1 MSNVKWKCNDCEHL
15 FEADNESTRYCS
27 NCQSTNIEKLQ
38 DGNGL
43 LANFKMFYSKYRN
56 ILLPILG
63 LFLIIFFF
71 SISTP
76 PPPGNTK
83 EVYYIGSI
91 KQESNYVLF
100 KLLCKEINENDNV
113 TKSGIEVKISQYEKV
128 LKKITINSTGK
139 KLNFKGDKI
148 YICKKD
154 TGLIT
159 LLFESKKSYRL
170 KDSKSYEETQPVY
183 FTLVGKQPNPLSI
196 CDIDPL
202 NSSEIEFKSGKDC
215 FTSIILPP
223 RFNKKNAYYSIS
235 GRNGPY
241 TSSKSFSTEK
251 MDLYNVWVYVEDS
264 TINEPVGAIK
274 NGEKVTKTCC
284 TPVEVKL
291 IENTLQSLLQDYMKE
306 PDNDTKSENAKN
318 YFYDH
323 FSITENVIIIN
334 GAKVK
339 GWAGIENEIDN
350 SQINGEKVRLNKII
364 VAEKCKFITIILTV
378 N

>member
-1 MSNVKWKCNDCEHL
+1 MSNVKWKCNDCDHL

-27 NCQSTNIEKLQ
+27 NCQSTNIEKMQ

-43 LANFKMFYSKYRN
+43 FANFKVFYTKYRN

-63 LFLIIFFF
+63 LFLIILYFLF
-71 SISTP
+71 SPPTP
-76 PPPGNTK
+76 PNNTK
-83 EVYYIGSI
+83 EIYYIGSI
-91 KQESNYVLF
+91 TPESNYVVF
-100 KLLCKEINENDNV
+100 KLLCKEIDEDGNV
-113 TKSGIEVKISQYEKV
+113 TRSGNEVKISQYKKV

-139 KLNFKGDKI
+139 KLNFDDDKI
-148 YICKKD
+148 YICRKD

-159 LLFESKKSYRL
+159 LLFEYKNKESK
-170 KDSKSYEETQPVY
+170 EETKQVY
-183 FTLVGKQPNPLSI
+183 FTLFGKQPNPLAI

-202 NSSEIEFKSGKDC
+202 NSSEVLIKSGKDC
-215 FTSIILPP
+215 FASISLPS

-241 TSSKSFSTEK
+241 TSSKSFSTDK
-251 MDLYNVWVYVEDS
+251 MDLYNIWVYVEDS

-284 TPVEVKL
+284 TPDKVKL
-291 IENTLQSLLQDYMKE
+291 IQNTLQTLLQDYMKAPE
-306 PDNDTKSENAKN
+306 DVIKSSNAKD

-323 FSITENVIIIN
+323 FSLKDNVIILN
-334 GAKVK
+334 GIKVK
-339 GWAGIENEIDN
+339 DWADIENAIDN
-350 SQINGEKVRLNKII
+350 SRYNGEKVKLNKIT